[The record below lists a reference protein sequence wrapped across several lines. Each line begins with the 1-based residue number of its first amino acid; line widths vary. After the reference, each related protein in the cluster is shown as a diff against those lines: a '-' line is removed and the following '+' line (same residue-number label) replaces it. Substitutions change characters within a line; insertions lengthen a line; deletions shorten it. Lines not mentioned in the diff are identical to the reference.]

1 MAIKIE
7 LDANLAVKILRD
19 DIVNN
24 LGYEGIDAI
33 IDWQDE
39 IGGDIAFD
47 PFLFWRWSR
56 YSDAAAALKDIDHAA
71 FDEVYEDFKA
81 DIDDPDEEPD
91 EDDLVT
97 ECAQVLRDEATIL
110 PLSCGDIL
118 VCRD

>member
-7 LDANLAVKILRD
+7 LDTHLAVKILRD

-33 IDWQDE
+33 IEWYDE

-47 PFLFWRWSR
+47 PSLFWCWSR
-56 YSDAAAALKDIDHAA
+56 YSDAAAALKDIDRAA

-81 DIDDPDEEPD
+81 DMDDPNEEPD
-91 EDDLVT
+91 EDDLT
-97 ECAQVLRDEATIL
+97 AECSQVLSDEATVL
-110 PLSCGDIL
+110 TLSCGDIL